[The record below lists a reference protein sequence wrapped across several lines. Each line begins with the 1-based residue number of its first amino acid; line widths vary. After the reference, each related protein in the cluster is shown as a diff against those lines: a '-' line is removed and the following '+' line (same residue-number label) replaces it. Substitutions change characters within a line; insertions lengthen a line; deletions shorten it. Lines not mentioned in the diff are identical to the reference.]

1 MQYIDTMSLR
11 SKASRFGAAS
21 NELKNSAGRLEQA
34 DITLTEGGT
43 AWQGQGALGFLVRS
57 QKHRED
63 ITLASKAFYQA
74 AQALI
79 SLAGQFDQVNQLR
92 REAEQMR
99 HQIEDLHAQLRYTDD
114 PARQS
119 SIRDSIHS
127 LSSRKRNTESYADQL
142 EQRADQNASN
152 QFNDI
157 ADMCDRLR
165 TPDSYDNSTDPS
177 VAFVGTSKMLAN
189 SGTAIDLLST
199 WNKTRKGFGVAYYR
213 DRSGAYHAR
222 VQNGHL
228 DGIAG
233 KKYSASNASKTPQ
246 VFKYINGSAAARYAI
261 TDFKSIPARLGYLGT
276 FWETGSHL
284 KENIED
290 GKGWSYTTSEVV
302 VDVGLGVAGVA
313 ATAWATAQVG
323 AVYGAFGGPVGVAVG
338 VFVGAIVGVSIAWIT
353 DGMNFNGKPI
363 NEHLKETLSHG
374 LDGVG
379 NMCVSGLGAISSFF
393 NDDDN
398 EEDED

>member
-1 MQYIDTMSLR
+1 MQFIDTMSLR
-11 SKASRFGAAS
+11 NKASRFGAAS
-21 NELKNSAGRLEQA
+21 VELKNSADRLAET
-34 DITLTEGGT
+34 DTSLTEGGD
-43 AWQGQGALGFLVRS
+43 AWKGQGALGFLVRS

-79 SLAGQFDQVNQLR
+79 SLAGQFEQVNQLR

-99 HQIEDLHAQLRYTDD
+99 FQIEDLHSELRYTDD

-127 LSSRKRNTESYADQL
+127 LSARKRNTENYADQL
-142 EQRADQNASN
+142 ESRADQNASS
-152 QFNDI
+152 QFNEI

-165 TPDSYDNSTDPS
+165 TPDSYDNKTDLSAP
-177 VAFVGTSKMLAN
+177 FVGTSKMIAN
-189 SGTAIDLLST
+189 SGTAVDLLST
-199 WNKTRKGFGVAYYR
+199 WNKSRKGFGVHYSR
-213 DRSGAYHAR
+213 DKSGAFYAR

-233 KKYSASNASKTPQ
+233 KKYSVGNASNTPQ
-246 VFKYINGSAAARYAI
+246 VFKYINGNAAARYAV
-261 TDFKSIPARLGYLGT
+261 TDFKSIPARLGYIGT
-276 FWETGSHL
+276 FWETGSHF

-302 VDVGLGVAGVA
+302 VDIGLGVAGMA
-313 ATAWATAQVG
+313 ATAWATAQMG
-323 AVYGAFGGPVGVAVG
+323 AVYGSFGGPVGVAVG
-338 VFVGAIVGVSIAWIT
+338 VTIGAVVGVSIAWLT
-353 DGMNFNGKPI
+353 DGQDINGKPI

-374 LDGVG
+374 LEGVG

-393 NDDDN
+393 TDD